1 MNDDDKTEFLKK
13 IGYKKRRLL
22 EGDER
27 KRMLTFLLLLDPIQK
42 NRLQTAFIENYYHAG
57 KEYEVTYGFSDTEP
71 TPYIEEITTHY
82 DL

>member
-1 MNDDDKTEFLKK
+1 MNDNNTEFLKK

-27 KRMLTFLLLLDPIQK
+27 KIMLTFLLLLDPI
-42 NRLQTAFIENYYHAG
+42 NESRLQTTFIETYYHAG
-57 KEYEVTYGFSDTEP
+57 KVYEVTYGFSDVGP